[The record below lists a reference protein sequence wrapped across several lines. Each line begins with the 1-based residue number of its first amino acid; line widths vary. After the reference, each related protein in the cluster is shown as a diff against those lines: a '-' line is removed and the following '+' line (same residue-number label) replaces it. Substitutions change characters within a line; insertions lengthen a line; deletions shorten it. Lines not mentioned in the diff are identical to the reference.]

1 MIASSANAGLTITL
15 DFSHDDALTNSFWSG
30 GTEGDARRSALQAAV
45 NDINAVLSNDSLSDI
60 TSDPVTT
67 VTGGT
72 SVTFD
77 AIVSYTNPVTGA
89 ATEISDLTTLG
100 TDEFRLFVGA
110 RDLPGNTLAQG
121 GRAGVGYGLSGSALE
136 SEWIAAVDAG
146 EAAFNTQF
154 ERGGP
159 VMQTVS
165 GTSTVGA
172 TTASFDLNYGLTVGH
187 LWFDSDTNNN
197 GSRDTDMEL
206 DAFWHSDSSS
216 TTVTS
221 GEFDVY
227 TVGLHEVLHT
237 IGFADS
243 NNAFSG
249 NVIGGNDW
257 TGAAVIALLGSGT
270 DVLEPTSTSHLNLLT
285 SSTVYGTS
293 TVQDAVMEPSLA
305 SGERRFL
312 TELDVAVLDDMGFSP
327 VPEVTSL
334 PVLAAALLSSVL
346 LVRRRRSYAD
356 PSQV

>member
-1 MIASSANAGLTITL
+1 
-15 DFSHDDALTNSFWSG
+15 
-30 GTEGDARRSALQAAV
+30 
-45 NDINAVLSNDSLSDI
+45 
-60 TSDPVTT
+60 
-67 VTGGT
+67 
-72 SVTFD
+72 
-77 AIVSYTNPVTGA
+77 
-89 ATEISDLTTLG
+89 
-100 TDEFRLFVGA
+100 
-110 RDLPGNTLAQG
+110 
-121 GRAGVGYGLSGSALE
+121 
-136 SEWIAAVDAG
+136 
-146 EAAFNTQF
+146 
-154 ERGGP
+154 
-159 VMQTVS
+159 
-165 GTSTVGA
+165 
-172 TTASFDLNYGLTVGH
+172 
-187 LWFDSDTNNN
+187 